1 MVISCKRNAFLSN
14 QLYVKETRTIV
25 NNKSFTGFCYKWLK
39 PEREINW
46 SKMKNRKKTVDLY
59 VPDIK
64 NSKHV
69 DFVLEIVI
77 ETS

>member
-1 MVISCKRNAFLSN
+1 
-14 QLYVKETRTIV
+14 
-25 NNKSFTGFCYKWLK
+25 
-39 PEREINW
+39 
-46 SKMKNRKKTVDLY
+46 MKNRKKTVDLY
-59 VPDIK
+59 VYVPDIE